1 MSEDVK
7 LFLENLGDKLRKRNY
22 KPRSFSDISNFPI
35 AKGQALYV
43 LDFRENA
50 VTFQSGIIDL
60 LGYEPDEFTVDFLTN
75 NYHPEDYDMVR
86 RLLIATLTYASENDV
101 SHQLG
106 YFVTYRIKHKNGHYI
121 KVMRQ
126 SNVFDKD
133 EMGQIISNTALLTDI
148 SFLDASNKVQWRF
161 DAPGLD
167 QQKFKEYVSKAYSG
181 FFTERESE
189 IISELKKGRSS
200 IEISNSLGISK
211 HTVDTHRRKILQKS
225 NCKNLIELLN
235 FCAHNGM

>member
-1 MSEDVK
+1 MNNEVSD
-7 LFLENLGDKLRKRNY
+7 FLDNIEDKLKERKY
-22 KPRSFSDISNFPI
+22 FPRSLSDISNFPI

-43 LDFRENA
+43 LDFREKA
-50 VTFQSGIIDL
+50 VTFQSGILDL
-60 LGYEPDEFTVDFLTN
+60 LGYTPEEFTVHFLTN
-75 NYHPEDYDMVR
+75 NYHPEDFDLVR
-86 RLLIATLTYASENDV
+86 RLLIATLTYATENDV

-133 EMGQIISNTALLTDI
+133 EKGQIISNTALLTDI
-148 SFLDASNKVQWRF
+148 SFLDTSNKVQWRF

-167 QQKFKEYVSKAYSG
+167 QQKFKEYVSQSYSG

-189 IISELKKGRSS
+189 IISLLKKGSS
-200 IEISNSLGISK
+200 SLEISNSLNISK
-211 HTVDTHRRKILQKS
+211 HTVDTHRRKILKRA

-235 FCAHNGM
+235 FCTQNGI